1 MIDCPVCKH
10 DLTLTRLKCDGCGV
24 VLEGNFNLPRL
35 ARLDLQNRN
44 LAEQMIL
51 AGGNLKDL
59 AVLVGV
65 SYPTLRKLVDEL
77 ISAMHELKKK
87 DEQEIENIL
96 KAVESGVLSAGDGV
110 RKIRE
115 IQGEI

>member
-10 DLTLTRLKCDGCGV
+10 DLILTRLKCDGCGV

-35 ARLDLQNRN
+35 ARLNFQHRN

-59 AVLVGV
+59 ALQVGV
-65 SYPTLRKLVDEL
+65 SYPTLRKMVDEL
-77 ISAMHELKKK
+77 ISAMHNLKNE
-87 DEQEIENIL
+87 DEKEIESIL
-96 KAVESGVLSAGDGV
+96 KAVESGMLSAGDGV